1 MRSSL
6 LNVLPKVALLI
17 PAAGSGERFGAQV
30 PKALVQ
36 LNGRT
41 LIEHAVLNLG
51 ATATQIIV
59 AAPAGHEDNFRKILG
74 DAVTVVT
81 GGDTRTKSVKIAL
94 ENVEPDI
101 EFVLVHDAARP
112 LASAELGK
120 SVIEA
125 LASGDVAVIPALNV
139 SDTIKEVDASNY
151 VVATPNRE
159 RLRAVQTPQGFA
171 RETLIKAH
179 MQNIEATDDGALVEA
194 MRGKVKLIAG
204 EVRALKITNPEDL
217 ATAMK
222 YLVPDQASDIRTGV
236 GVDAHAFSSDP
247 KRPLWLAGLLWENE
261 IGVDGHS
268 DGDVAAHAIC
278 DALFAAANIG
288 DLGSNFG
295 TSKPEYAGASGAK
308 LLKETLNLVSAAGF
322 KIQNVTVQIVG
333 NRPKIGARRLDAL
346 TEISRALGGAQVS
359 VSATTTD
366 GLGLTGEGKGIGAI
380 ATALIVRDER

>member
-1 MRSSL
+1 MRSL
-6 LNVLPKVALLI
+6 LPKVALLI
-17 PAAGSGERFGAQV
+17 PAAGSGERFGAPI

-51 ATATQIIV
+51 SIATQIIV
-59 AAPAGHEDNFRKILG
+59 AAPVGFEAEFRKILG

-81 GGDTRTKSVKIAL
+81 GGSTRTKSVKIAL
-94 ENVEPDI
+94 ESIAPEI

-112 LASAELGK
+112 LASGELGQ
-120 SVIEA
+120 SVIDA
-125 LASGDVAVIPALNV
+125 LAAGDVAVIPALSV
-139 SDTIKEVDASNY
+139 ADTIKEVDAANY
-151 VVATPNRE
+151 VVSTPNRE

-171 RETLIKAH
+171 RETLVKAH
-179 MQNIEATDDGALVEA
+179 MQNIEATDDGTLVEA
-194 MRGKVKLIAG
+194 MRGKVKLIEG
-204 EVRALKITNPEDL
+204 ENRALKITNPEDL
-217 ATAMK
+217 ATALK
-222 YLVPDQASDIRTGV
+222 YLIPNQASDIRAGV
-236 GVDAHAFSSDP
+236 GIDAHAFSADSN
-247 KRPLWLAGLLWENE
+247 RELWLAGLLWENE

-295 TSKPEYAGASGAK
+295 TSKPEYAGASGEQ
-308 LLKETLNLVSAAGF
+308 LLKETFNLVQAAGF
-322 KIQNVTVQIVG
+322 NIQNVAVQIVG
-333 NRPKIGARRLDAL
+333 NRPKIGPRRIDAV
-346 TEISRALGGAQVS
+346 TKISQTLGGAQVS

-380 ATALIVRDER
+380 ATALIVRSGS

>member
-1 MRSSL
+1 MRSL
-6 LNVLPKVALLI
+6 LPKVALLI
-17 PAAGSGERFGAQV
+17 PAAGSGERFGASI

-51 ATATQIIV
+51 PVASQIIV
-59 AAPAGHEDNFRKILG
+59 AAPEGYEDKFREILG

-81 GGDTRTKSVKIAL
+81 GGSTRTKSVKIAL
-94 ENVEPDI
+94 ESIAEDI
-101 EFVLVHDAARP
+101 EFILVHDAARP
-112 LASAELGK
+112 LASGELGR

-125 LASGDVAVIPALNV
+125 LASGEVAVIPALSV
-139 SDTIKEVDASNY
+139 SDTIKEVDAANY
-151 VVATPNRE
+151 VVSTPNRE

-194 MRGKVKLIAG
+194 MRGKVKLIDG
-204 EVRALKITNPEDL
+204 ENRALKITNPEDL
-217 ATAMK
+217 ATALK
-222 YLVPDQASDIRTGV
+222 YLIPNQSSDIRAGV
-236 GVDAHAFSSDP
+236 GVDAHAFSTDP
-247 KRPLWLAGLLWENE
+247 KRALWLAGLLWENE

-278 DALFAAANIG
+278 DALFAAAGIG

-295 TSKPEYAGASGAK
+295 TSKPEYAGASGER
-308 LLKETLNLVSAAGF
+308 LLSETLKLVTGAGF
-322 KIQNVTVQIVG
+322 TIQNVAVQIVG
-333 NRPKIGARRLDAL
+333 NRPKIGSRRVEAV
-346 TEISRALGGAQVS
+346 TKISHILGGVPVS

-366 GLGLTGEGKGIGAI
+366 GLGLTGEGRGLGAI
-380 ATALIVRDER
+380 ATALIVRSGR

>member
-1 MRSSL
+1 MRFL
-6 LNVLPKVALLI
+6 LPKVALLI
-17 PAAGSGERFGAQV
+17 PAAGSGERFGAPI

-51 ATATQIIV
+51 PIATQIIV
-59 AAPAGHEDNFRKILG
+59 AAPAGYEDKFREILG

-81 GGDTRTKSVKIAL
+81 GGSTRTKSVKIAL
-94 ENVEPDI
+94 ESIAQDI
-101 EFVLVHDAARP
+101 EFILVHDAARP
-112 LASAELGK
+112 LASGELGK
-120 SVIEA
+120 RVIAA
-125 LASGDVAVIPALNV
+125 LAAGDVAVIPALNV
-139 SDTIKEVDASNY
+139 ADTIKEVDAANY

-171 RETLIKAH
+171 RETLVKAH

-194 MRGKVKLIAG
+194 MRGKVKLIEG
-204 EVRALKITNPEDL
+204 ENCALKITNPEDL
-217 ATAMK
+217 ASALK
-222 YLVPDQASDIRTGV
+222 YLIPASASDIRTGV
-236 GVDAHAFSSDP
+236 GVDAHAFSADP
-247 KRPLWLAGLLWENE
+247 KRELWLAGLHWENE

-295 TSKPEYAGASGAK
+295 TSKPEYAGASGER
-308 LLKETLNLVSAAGF
+308 LLSETLNLVRAAGF
-322 KIQNVTVQIVG
+322 EIQNVAVQIVG
-333 NRPKIGARRLDAL
+333 NRPKIGPRRADAI
-346 TEISRALGGAQVS
+346 TKISQALGGAQVS

-380 ATALIVRDER
+380 ATALIVRSGS

>member
-1 MRSSL
+1 MRSL
-6 LNVLPKVALLI
+6 LPKVALLI
-17 PAAGSGERFGAQV
+17 PAAGSGERFGASI

-41 LIEHAVLNLG
+41 LVEHAIINLG
-51 ATATQIIV
+51 PVATQIIV
-59 AAPAGHEDNFRKILG
+59 AAPAGFEDEFRKILG

-81 GGDTRTKSVKIAL
+81 GGSTRTNSVKIAL
-94 ENVEPDI
+94 ESIAEDI
-101 EFVLVHDAARP
+101 EFILVHDAARP
-112 LASAELGK
+112 LASGELGR
-120 SVIEA
+120 SIIEA
-125 LASGDVAVIPALNV
+125 LANGEVAVIPALSV
-139 SDTIKEVDASNY
+139 ADTIKEVDASNY
-151 VVATPNRE
+151 VVSTPNRE

-194 MRGKVKLIAG
+194 MRGKVKIIEG
-204 EVRALKITNPEDL
+204 ENRALKITNPEDL
-217 ATAMK
+217 AAALK
-222 YLVPDQASDIRTGV
+222 YLIPNQASDIRAGV
-236 GVDAHAFSSDP
+236 GVDAHAFSEDP
-247 KRPLWLAGLLWENE
+247 KRELWLAGLLWENE

-295 TSKPEYAGASGAK
+295 TSKPEYAGASGER
-308 LLKETLNLVSAAGF
+308 LLGETHNLVTAAGYQ
-322 KIQNVTVQIVG
+322 IQNVSVQIVG
-333 NRPKIGARRLDAL
+333 NRPKIGSRRIEAI
-346 TEISRALGGAQVS
+346 EKISKALGGISVS

-380 ATALIVRDER
+380 ATALIASSGR

>member
-1 MRSSL
+1 MRSL
-6 LNVLPKVALLI
+6 LPKVALLI
-17 PAAGSGERFGAQV
+17 PAAGSGERFGAPI

-51 ATATQIIV
+51 PIATQIIV
-59 AAPAGHEDNFRKILG
+59 AAPAGFEEKFREILG

-81 GGDTRTKSVKIAL
+81 GGLTRTKSVKIAL
-94 ENVEPDI
+94 ESIAPEVEY
-101 EFVLVHDAARP
+101 VLVHDAARP
-112 LASAELGK
+112 LASGELGQR
-120 SVIEA
+120 VIDA
-125 LASGDVAVIPALNV
+125 LAAGDVAVIPALSV
-139 SDTIKEVDASNY
+139 ADTIKEVDAANY
-151 VVATPNRE
+151 VVSTPNRE

-194 MRGKVKLIAG
+194 MRGKVKLIEG
-204 EVRALKITNPEDL
+204 ENRALKITNPEDL
-217 ATAMK
+217 ASALK
-222 YLVPDQASDIRTGV
+222 YLIPNQASDIRTGV
-236 GVDAHAFSSDP
+236 GVDAHAFSQDP
-247 KRPLWLAGLLWENE
+247 KRELWLAGLLWENE

-295 TSKPEYAGASGAK
+295 TSKPEYAGASGER
-308 LLKETLNLVSAAGF
+308 LLGEAFKLVSAAGF
-322 KIQNVTVQIVG
+322 EIQNVAVQIVG
-333 NRPKIGARRLDAL
+333 NRPKIGPRRIDAI
-346 TEISRALGGAQVS
+346 EKISKALGGAQVS

-380 ATALIVRDER
+380 ATALLVRSGS

>member
-1 MRSSL
+1 MRSL
-6 LNVLPKVALLI
+6 LPKVALLI

-51 ATATQIIV
+51 SIATQIIV
-59 AAPAGHEDNFRKILG
+59 AAPAGYEEQFRNLLG
-74 DAVTVVT
+74 NGVTVVT
-81 GGDTRTKSVKIAL
+81 GGETRTKSVKIAL
-94 ENVEPDI
+94 ESIESDI

-112 LASAELGK
+112 LASAQLGK
-120 SVIEA
+120 SVIDA
-125 LASGDVAVIPALNV
+125 LANGEVAVIPALNV
-139 SDTIKEVDASNY
+139 SDTIKEVDAGNY
-151 VVATPNRE
+151 VVSTPNRE
-159 RLRAVQTPQGFA
+159 RLRAVQTPQGFD

-217 ATAMK
+217 ASALK
-222 YLVPDQASDIRTGV
+222 YLVPNQASDIRTGV
-236 GVDAHAFSSDP
+236 GIDAHAFSSDP

-295 TSKPEYAGASGAK
+295 TSKPEYAGATGAK
-308 LLKETLNLVSAAGF
+308 LLGETLKLVTAAGF

-333 NRPKIGARRLDAL
+333 NKPKIGARRLDA
-346 TEISRALGGAQVS
+346 ISAISTALGGAQVS

-366 GLGLTGEGKGIGAI
+366 GLGLTGEGHGIGAI
-380 ATALIVRDER
+380 ATALIVRDES